1 MSVSDP
7 NTTGPL
13 VQIADQSV
21 AIPLPMAG
29 ERHERADAAANRKR
43 ILCAARRL
51 LAERGVEG
59 LTMQAVA
66 SAAGVGKGTVFH
78 RFGDRDGLTG
88 ALIDE
93 YMREFQDSVLRGP
106 PPLGPGAP
114 PRERLEAFF
123 AGLVRLQSDHLEL
136 ALAAESALAREL
148 PPVYGALLIHVA
160 SLIAEI
166 DPTLDAR
173 ILGGYLLS
181 AIAPPVLHRLHSRG
195 GVEVSALQRSVIQ
208 LVRGI
213 TGPHSPEQPQRSPT
227 SSKS

>member
-1 MSVSDP
+1 
-7 NTTGPL
+7 
-13 VQIADQSV
+13 
-21 AIPLPMAG
+21 MAG

-51 LAERGVEG
+51 LAEQGVEA

-93 YMREFQDSVLRGP
+93 YMREFQDNFLRGP
-106 PPLGPGAP
+106 PPLGPGAAA
-114 PRERLEAFF
+114 RDRLEAFC
-123 AGLVRLQSDHLEL
+123 AELVRLQVEHLGP
-136 ALAAESALAREL
+136 ALAAENTLAREL

-166 DPTLDAR
+166 DPTLNANVVA
-173 ILGGYLLS
+173 GYLLS
-181 AIAPPVLHRLHSRG
+181 AIAPPVLHLMHSR
-195 GVEVSALQRSVIQ
+195 GVEVSTLRQAAIQ
-208 LVRGI
+208 LIRGI
-213 TGPHSPEQPQRSPT
+213 NSPT
-227 SSKS
+227 VSSDPD